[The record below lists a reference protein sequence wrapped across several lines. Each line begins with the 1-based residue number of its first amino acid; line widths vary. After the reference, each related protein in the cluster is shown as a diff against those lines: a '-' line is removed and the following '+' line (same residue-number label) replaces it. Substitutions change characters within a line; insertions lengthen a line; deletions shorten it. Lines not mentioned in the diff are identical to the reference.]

1 MGRSIQR
8 LHHNPPTNWNSDVV
22 VTHADGGILSIL
34 MAWIRGKKDFIQKV
48 KEKPDL
54 IHVHT
59 ATRASWYRKRKIIQI
74 ARSKGIPIIVHLHSG
89 AFDKFGKGWIGKDL
103 SRILTLDG
111 VYPVVL
117 SEHWKIWLESIISKK
132 VKVVP
137 NPFRR
142 GLRPISPENRDINML
157 LMVGRPSPIK
167 GHVLAINAV
176 QQLREEGHDIRLHLA
191 GTSQRDLHPKLRIKN
206 GTIAEGWVEDKELD
220 NLMNK
225 AGFLLMPSEHEGM
238 PLSLLDALA
247 SGLPAIVSSACSS
260 FINHGGVV
268 VHERTV
274 QAWKMKIKQQ
284 INDNEGWK
292 EMSKNSSKDVEGLDS
307 ESDTKRWGI
316 IYNEI
321 FEVNSMN

>member
-8 LHHNPPTNWNSDVV
+8 LHHNPPINWNSDVV

-34 MAWIRGKKDFIQKV
+34 MAWIRGKKDFIQKI

-176 QQLREEGHDIRLHLA
+176 QQLREEGYDIRLHLA
-191 GTSQRDLHPKLRIKN
+191 GTSQQDLHPKLRIKN